1 MIIKLAFEKIKQRY
15 YHKKIIALKNQIAPD
30 VIFDS
35 INCFNLN
42 TEYEGGNYIHKG
54 VVFSG
59 SIGYGSY
66 IGADTKLPNT
76 VIGRYCSISWNVQ
89 LIAGQHPTKLFV
101 STHPAFFSNLRQA
114 GFTYVSENIFDE
126 YKFVDNQKR
135 FLLKIGNDVWIGAN
149 TTILEGVSIG
159 DGAIIGAGS
168 VVTKDIPPYA
178 IAGGNPAKVIRYRF
192 TEDEIKFLLEYQWWN
207 KDRQW
212 IECHAQLFSDINIF
226 RQGIIGKR

>member
-1 MIIKLAFEKIKQRY
+1 MIIKSGFERIKQSY
-15 YHKKIIALKNQIAPD
+15 YQKKTIALKKIIAPD

-35 INCFNLN
+35 ISCFDPN

-59 SIGYGSY
+59 AIGYGSY
-66 IGADTKLPNT
+66 IGIDSKLPNT

-101 STHPAFFSNLRQA
+101 STHPAFFSNSKQA
-114 GFTYVSENIFDE
+114 GFTYVNKNIFDE
-126 YKFVDNQKR
+126 YKYVDNQKQ

-149 TTILEGVSIG
+149 TVLLEGVSIG

-178 IAGGNPAKVIRYRF
+178 IVGGNPAKVIRYRF
-192 TEDEIKFLLEYQWWN
+192 TEDEIKFLLEFQWWN

-212 IECHAQLFSDINIF
+212 IESHAQLFSNINIF
-226 RQGIIGKR
+226 RQRILEKR